1 MTRKPMSRDKLGIE
15 KALSTSVSRPQ
26 VNQAPKDLVNMN
38 FRAEREHRQHWKAEA
53 ARHGE
58 DLSSVLREYLSQRY
72 GLPPKD

>member
-1 MTRKPMSRDKLGIE
+1 MTRKPLSRDKLGIE
-15 KALSTSVSRPQ
+15 KALNTSTSSSH
-26 VNQAPKDLVNMN
+26 VNPAPKDLVNMN

-72 GLPPKD
+72 GLPPKE